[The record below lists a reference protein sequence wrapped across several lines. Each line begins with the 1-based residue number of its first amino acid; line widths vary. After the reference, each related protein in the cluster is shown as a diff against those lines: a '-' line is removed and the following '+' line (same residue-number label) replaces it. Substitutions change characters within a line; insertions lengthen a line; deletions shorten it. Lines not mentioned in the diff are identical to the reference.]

1 MDRSGPGIGIK
12 ILVVAVSGIVVQ
24 DILLIAMSYSG
35 VPVPIVQIVLGVVLV
50 LALVVGA
57 MWGNAVARA
66 LRQLARACYVARKGD
81 TNVLMQMPRADEIG
95 QVNDEINRLV
105 VLLRDLLEAESELG
119 ASAGVTNAVSQAGPD
134 LLRTSQDIL
143 VSLKELREG
152 AAADSLILRRV
163 AGKVDQARLLSEQ
176 VARPHGE
183 PGAAE
188 EIASKLRSLGALS
201 REAEFL
207 ADQVID
213 EVARPE
219 IDEAALAR
227 AVNGMRDAAR
237 TMAEVA
243 GQAIPHLERRRA
255 DAEAASQAV
264 EGLRSAEAETRDG
277 GRVAELMERSA
288 TSGLSAASR
297 LASSL
302 RRIGVLLEVY
312 ADRKRLEAGRTP
324 LL

>member
-1 MDRSGPGIGIK
+1 MDRSGPGLGIK
-12 ILVVAVSGIVVQ
+12 ILVVAIAGIVIQ
-24 DILLIAMSYSG
+24 DILLIGMSYLG
-35 VPVPIVQIVLGVVLV
+35 APQATVQVVLGAVLV
-50 LALVVGA
+50 LALVAGA
-57 MWGNAVARA
+57 TWGSAVSRA

-81 TNVLMQMPRADEIG
+81 TNVLTQMPRADEIG

-105 VLLRDLLEAESELG
+105 VLLKELLETQTELG
-119 ASAGVTNAVSQAGPD
+119 ASAGVTNAVAQAGPD

-152 AAADSLILRRV
+152 AAADGLILRRV
-163 AGKVDQARLLSEQ
+163 SGKVDRARLLTEQ

-183 PGAAE
+183 LGVAD
-188 EIASKLRSLGALS
+188 EIASRLKALGALS

-207 ADQVID
+207 ADQVVD
-213 EVARPE
+213 EVARPN

-255 DAEAASQAV
+255 DAEAAGEALES
-264 EGLRSAEAETRDG
+264 LRSAESEMMDG

-288 TSGLSAASR
+288 SSGLSAATR
-297 LASSL
+297 LASAL

-312 ADRKRLEAGRTP
+312 ADRRRLDIRRSP
-324 LL
+324 LS

>member
-1 MDRSGPGIGIK
+1 MERSGPGIGIK
-12 ILVVAVSGIVVQ
+12 ILVVAIAGIVVQ
-24 DILLIAMSYSG
+24 DIVLIAMFYADA
-35 VPVPIVQIVLGVVLV
+35 PVATVQVLLGGVLV

-57 MWGNAVARA
+57 TWGNAVSRA

-81 TNVLMQMPRADEIG
+81 TNVLLQMPRADEIG
-95 QVNDEINRLV
+95 QVNEEINRLV
-105 VLLRDLLEAESELG
+105 VLLKDLLEAQTELA
-119 ASAGVTNAVSQAGPD
+119 ASAGVTDAVNQAGPD

-152 AAADSLILRRV
+152 AAADSLILGRV
-163 AGKVDQARLLSEQ
+163 AVKVDQARHLTEQ
-176 VARPHGE
+176 VARPSGDR
-183 PGAAE
+183 GVAD
-188 EIASKLRSLGALS
+188 EIASKLKALGALS

-213 EVARPE
+213 EVARPS

-237 TMAEVA
+237 TMAEVV
-243 GQAIPHLERRRA
+243 GQAIPHLERRKA
-255 DAEAASQAV
+255 DAEAAAQAV
-264 EGLRSAEAETRDG
+264 ESLRSAGSEAQDG

-288 TSGLSAASR
+288 ASGMSAASR

-302 RRIGVLLEVY
+302 RRIGVALEVY
-312 ADRKRLEAGRTP
+312 ADRKRLGAGRAP
-324 LL
+324 R

>member
-1 MDRSGPGIGIK
+1 MERSGPGIGIK
-12 ILVVAVSGIVVQ
+12 ILVVAIAGIVVQ
-24 DILLIAMSYSG
+24 DVLLIAMSYSG
-35 VPVPIVQIVLGVVLV
+35 MPAATVQVVLGAILI

-57 MWGNAVARA
+57 TWGNAVSRA

-105 VLLRDLLEAESELG
+105 VLLKDLLEAQAEL
-119 ASAGVTNAVSQAGPD
+119 AATAGVTNAVTQAGPD
-134 LLRTSQDIL
+134 LLRTSHDIL

-152 AAADSLILRRV
+152 AAADGLILRRV
-163 AGKVDQARLLSEQ
+163 AGKVDQARLLTEQ
-176 VARPHGE
+176 VARPLGE
-183 PGAAE
+183 LGVAE
-188 EIASKLRSLGALS
+188 EIASKLKALGALS

-213 EVARPE
+213 EVARPS

-255 DAEAASQAV
+255 DAEAAAQAV
-264 EGLRSAEAETRDG
+264 ESLRSAESETQDG

-288 TSGLSAASR
+288 ASGLSAASR

-302 RRIGVLLEVY
+302 RRIGVVLEVY
-312 ADRKRLEAGRTP
+312 ANRKMLDA
-324 LL
+324 